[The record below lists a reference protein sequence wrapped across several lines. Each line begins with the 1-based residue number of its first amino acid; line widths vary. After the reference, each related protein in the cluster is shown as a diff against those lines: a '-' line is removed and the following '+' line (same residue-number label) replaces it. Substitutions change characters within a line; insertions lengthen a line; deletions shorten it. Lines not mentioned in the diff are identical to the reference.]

1 MSSHAASYV
10 RPVPVAA
17 PAVPEP
23 EPLPSASP
31 IDAHRAPVQETRR
44 RSGRAGTAL
53 VLGILAIVCAAIP
66 IVGLILGIVAITK
79 GASTAA
85 DIRRTGQAGRG
96 QAIAG
101 EILGVIGVVASIAIP
116 IVFGFLL

>member
-1 MSSHAASYV
+1 MSSHAASLS
-10 RPVPVAA
+10 RPA
-17 PAVPEP
+17 P

-31 IDAHRAPVQETRR
+31 IDAHLAPVQETRR

-53 VLGILAIVCAAIP
+53 VIGILAIVCAPIP
-66 IVGLILGIVAITK
+66 AVGLVLGIVAITK

-85 DIRRTGQAGRG
+85 DVRRTGQTGRG
-96 QAIAG
+96 KAVAG
-101 EILGVIGVVASIAIP
+101 EVLGVIGVAVSIALP